1 MTKNDNKKLKE
12 IIDLACEEAKRLGN
26 TKVSPEHLFLGML
39 RMDQARAIDVLIA
52 LGVDFYE
59 VKAKIEQKLN
69 KQRDKSEEMPDELDL
84 TLAAN
89 SIVKRVIEEAWKLQR
104 PLHAGA
110 FSLPCGYRQQQHP
123 GLQRNQL

>member
-59 VKAKIEQKLN
+59 VKAKIEQKRSEFNLN
-69 KQRDKSEEMPDELDL
+69 QSKS
-84 TLAAN
+84 T
-89 SIVKRVIEEAWKLQR
+89 SIYSFKSW
-104 PLHAGA
+104 A
-110 FSLPCGYRQQQHP
+110 FRRAVSI
-123 GLQRNQL
+123 

>member
-69 KQRDKSEEMPDELDL
+69 KHCLLYTSPGSRIFPGRSEY
-84 TLAAN
+84 
-89 SIVKRVIEEAWKLQR
+89 RVNV
-104 PLHAGA
+104 
-110 FSLPCGYRQQQHP
+110 HP
-123 GLQRNQL
+123 GNAEK